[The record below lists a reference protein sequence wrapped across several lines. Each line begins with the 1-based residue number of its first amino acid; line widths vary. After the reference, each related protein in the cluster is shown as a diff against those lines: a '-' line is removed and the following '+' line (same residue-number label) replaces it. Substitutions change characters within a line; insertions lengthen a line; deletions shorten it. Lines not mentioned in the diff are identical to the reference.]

1 MVPEGRPRAY
11 EGIAV
16 LKEEPIEHLKGKP
29 FRISRLFLANNEIAF
44 ACRDC
49 MFCGPSRGSVMQH
62 RNREHGSRVGM
73 KTPKVSLPTLRE
85 APDPILPER
94 ADGAR
99 PMSPMEMTLGEI
111 LSIAP
116 SLAALGDLVEKLEN
130 ERDSAVQ
137 ELNTRSRHDRENQHK
152 IDVYE
157 SLRSEVIDLRLMVN
171 KQGNYEAVKEEMY
184 ALRAWKKK
192 IIARLSAVGF
202 HLSEEDQ

>member
-1 MVPEGRPRAY
+1 MVPEGRPRAF

-49 MFCGPSRGSVMQH
+49 IFAGPTRGSVMQH
-62 RNREHGSRVGM
+62 RNREHGSRTGM
-73 KTPKVSLPTLRE
+73 KQPKVTLPVLRE
-85 APDPILPER
+85 APDPIVPER
-94 ADGAR
+94 ANGSR
-99 PMSPMEMTLGEI
+99 PMSPMEMTIGEI

-116 SLAALGDLVEKLEN
+116 SLAALGDLIETLEQ
-130 ERDSAVQ
+130 ERDSLLHD
-137 ELNTRSRHDRENQHK
+137 LNTRLRHGKENQHK

-157 SLRSEVIDLRLMVN
+157 SLRAEVIDLRLTVN